1 LKFAE
6 RMDELKRQW
15 HAVRQHHPRLV
26 LGVAASLLLVAVV
39 STVGGIWSFVGLRD
53 GLPDQAAMRRIGEMD
68 QATAVFDRNDRLAFT
83 IFKEQRIDVPLSK
96 VSPNLT
102 KAITAIEDQRF
113 FEHHGFDL
121 VRIASAALANVRHNR
136 RAQGGSTITQQLA
149 RQSFLTP
156 NKSYR
161 RKLQELILAARLER
175 LYTKQQILE
184 LYFNKVY
191 FGDGLYGVEAAS
203 RGFFGKHASEVTV
216 AEAALLAGL
225 VKSPSSYAPTVSVER
240 AVARRN
246 TVLQAML
253 DAGAIDKATYQSAR
267 VSKPALH
274 DTLREE
280 EQLYLERHGK
290 MPPAGRYDKRLVR
303 IKVRISS
310 RDPNLKHWPRWAK
323 KRLQPDWYEALN
335 QTGGGKAETWYLYF
349 GDSGCGLYCRRGS
362 QASTGVTRTPIEA
375 RRGRSCPFPHLSRNQ
390 YRTTAGMC
398 EKPVATDA

>member
-1 LKFAE
+1 MDLKLAE
-6 RMDELKRQW
+6 RVAELRRQW
-15 HAVRQHHPRLV
+15 NSARRDHPRLV
-26 LGVAASLLLVAVV
+26 FGVAGALLLFLAI
-39 STVGGIWSFVGLRD
+39 STASGVWFLVGLRS
-53 GLPDQAAMRRIGEMD
+53 GLPDQDAMRRIGEMA
-68 QATAVFDRNDRLAFT
+68 QATTVFDNSDRLAFT

-175 LYTKQQILE
+175 LYTKPQILE

-203 RGFFGKHASEVTV
+203 RGYFGKHASEVTV
-216 AEAALLAGL
+216 SEAAMLAGL
-225 VKSPSSYAPTVSVER
+225 VKSPSSYAPTVSMER

-253 DAGAIDKATYQSAR
+253 ETGAIDKAAYQSAR
-267 VSKPALH
+267 GSKPALH

-280 EQLYLERHGK
+280 EPHGQYFK
-290 MPPAGRYDKRLVR
+290 EQVRQELVTRFGWQRVYQGGLRVFSTIDMPMQIA
-303 IKVRISS
+303 
-310 RDPNLKHWPRWAK
+310 
-323 KRLQPDWYEALN
+323 
-335 QTGGGKAETWYLYF
+335 AETAIA
-349 GDSGCGLYCRRGS
+349 DQIKSIESRRATW
-362 QASTGVTRTPIEA
+362 QA
-375 RRGRSCPFPHLSRNQ
+375 RRVAAREKAGK
-390 YRTTAGMC
+390 TTA
-398 EKPVATDA
+398 A